1 MLAYAKHGR
10 ERGEDTE
17 NSPSRFIGFFMYYL
31 TTTDYSVFCLGLNNT
46 VSNKQE
52 PFLSMTQQYKILT
65 VKGMLF
71 APNRLRLCTQN
82 TLLQSPIHL
91 YTEQS

>member
-1 MLAYAKHGR
+1 MLAYAKRGG
-10 ERGEDTE
+10 ERGEDME
-17 NSPSRFIGFFMYYL
+17 NSPPRFIIFMHYL
-31 TTTDYSVFCLGLNNT
+31 TTTDYSVYCLGLNNT

-52 PFLSMTQQYKILT
+52 PFCSMTQQYKILT
-65 VKGMLF
+65 VKGMFF

-82 TLLQSPIHL
+82 TLLQSLIHL